1 MNTKYSNF
9 SEMKWLDEEIERN
22 EKSPGRNKRSDFY
35 YKTLLEIRTA
45 QRNGT
50 ITDELYSKLNSRFV
64 IVPPEEGYYLAN
76 IHYECFSDYETLE
89 IIENRM
95 IEYLATSDLDVL
107 KNNQPFRNLFLN
119 DLRVLMISRKN
130 INEYLDDEAFFKKF
144 GSDIEQTIIS
154 KYSEILNF

>member
-1 MNTKYSNF
+1 
-9 SEMKWLDEEIERN
+9 MKWLDEELERN
-22 EKSPGRNKRSDFY
+22 EKSPGRNPRSDFY

-50 ITDELYSKLNSRFV
+50 ITDELYSKLNSRFSV
-64 IVPPEEGYYLAN
+64 VPPEEGYYLAN

-95 IEYLATSDLDVL
+95 IEYLDVSDLDVL

-119 DLRVLMISRKN
+119 DLRVLMIQRKDIHDCLKDDTFYKKYGSELELEIVKRHQEI
-130 INEYLDDEAFFKKF
+130 IN
-144 GSDIEQTIIS
+144 GSCIV
-154 KYSEILNF
+154 